1 VRPRGIRAG
10 LTALLLAAGLATTS
24 ACGIIGNPLAD
35 KKGEPSTAA
44 SASAAPSASPQAEPV
59 ELAAGQCFD
68 DYYTELLARTSV
80 HLVDCAGQ
88 HFGETVYVGRF
99 VGAAASGLAPQLSAS
114 ASAADAAA
122 QNAAYLDCSSHADKY
137 LGHSWIHRLLTLRV
151 AVPLAPSWEAGE
163 RWYRCDLFQTSSGTG
178 LRASIVT
185 RTGSLKT
192 SWPGVVCLNQNLDN
206 SPIVDCKVK
215 HPGEFVGGYLL
226 PAGLKKEPETQKET
240 DPYANKCW
248 KVMAPYLGVPT
259 SRAQY
264 LVGVSFDYEYD
275 FDYWASGRR
284 VLWCYTWTGKKT
296 SSYVTGSAKGRKGKG
311 L

>member
-1 VRPRGIRAG
+1 MRPRGFRAG
-10 LTALLLAAGLATTS
+10 LTALLVATGLAATS
-24 ACGIIGNPLAD
+24 ACGIIGSPLAG
-35 KKGEPSTAA
+35 KSAA
-44 SASAAPSASPQAEPV
+44 PATSASAVPSASPSAAPV

-68 DYYTELLARTSV
+68 DDYAEALARTSV
-80 HLVDCAGQ
+80 HLVDCAEE
-88 HFGETVYVGRF
+88 HYGETVYVGRF
-99 VGAAASGLAPQLSAS
+99 VGATSSAQAPQLSSS

-151 AVPLAPSWEAGE
+151 AVPLAAAWADGE
-163 RWYRCDLFQTSSGTG
+163 RWYRCDIFETALGQGPG
-178 LRASIVT
+178 ARLVER
-185 RTGSLKT
+185 RGSLKT
-192 SWPGVVCLNQNLDN
+192 TWPAAVCVNQNLGQ
-206 SPIVDCKVK
+206 SIVDCKTK
-215 HPGEFVGGYLL
+215 HPGEFVGGFLL
-226 PAGLKKEPETQKET
+226 PAGLKKEPQTQKET

-284 VLWCYTWTGKKT
+284 VVWCFTWTGKSTKT
-296 SSYVTGSAKGRKGKG
+296 YVTGSAKGRKGKG